1 MTTVLYHMV
10 SSSAL
15 VSLGLYNLISTTR
28 NYLKFPH
35 TYAAKLFHPFPFPTT
50 TLRHVPIYLTLLSLF
65 LSIIHQLILSFYPDP
80 LLKGHTPVHR
90 LTSLHFATLLF
101 LFLLLSLLILF
112 SDSLSF
118 DNSLLFALSSAL
130 FALHSNASS
139 TASALQTS
147 ALEAHCLLVSA
158 RLSAII
164 SFLCLILAAMPKLFS
179 ADAALSASLI
189 LRGLWTFQTGLSLH
203 ADAFIPEGCHRLL
216 DVVNGVEGSTQCD
229 LDESKLRAVALL
241 DLAFLL
247 QVVVVVVVVFAT
259 YAIVAK
265 SVGARRL
272 GSYEALPTNSNSG
285 DANHQSVVQM
295 KAMAGTQA

>member
-1 MTTVLYHMV
+1 MTTVLYHMM

-28 NYLKFPH
+28 NYLKSPH
-35 TYAAKLFHPFPFPTT
+35 TYAAKLFHPLPFPTT
-50 TLRHVPIYLTLLSLF
+50 LLRHLPIYLTILSLF

-90 LTSLHFATLLF
+90 LTSLHSATLLL
-101 LFLLLSLLILF
+101 LFLLLSLLLLFF
-112 SDSLSF
+112 SDSF
-118 DNSLLFALSSAL
+118 DTSLLFALSSAL
-130 FALHSNASS
+130 FALHASS
-139 TASALQTS
+139 SSSASSLQTS
-147 ALEAHCLLVSA
+147 AIEAHCLLVAA
-158 RLSAII
+158 RLSAIM

-179 ADAALSASLI
+179 ADASLSAALI

-203 ADAFIPEGCHRLL
+203 VDAFIPEGCHRLL

-229 LDESKLRAVALL
+229 LDESKLRAVAIL

-247 QVVVVVVVVFAT
+247 QVVFVVVVVFAT

-295 KAMAGTQA
+295 KALAGTQA

>member
-1 MTTVLYHMV
+1 MTTVLYHMM

-15 VSLGLYNLISTTR
+15 VSLGLYNLICTTR
-28 NYLKFPH
+28 NYLKSPH
-35 TYAAKLFHPFPFPTT
+35 TYAAKLFHPLPFPTT
-50 TLRHVPIYLTLLSLF
+50 TLRHLPIYLTIFSLF

-90 LTSLHFATLLF
+90 LTSLHSATLLL
-101 LFLLLSLLILF
+101 LFLLLSLLLLF
-112 SDSLSF
+112 SDSF
-118 DNSLLFALSSAL
+118 DNSLLFSLSSAL
-130 FALHSNASS
+130 FALHASASS
-139 TASALQTS
+139 TNSSLQTS
-147 ALEAHCLLVSA
+147 ALEAHCLLVAA
-158 RLSAII
+158 RLSAIM

-179 ADAALSASLI
+179 ADASLSAALI

-203 ADAFIPEGCHRLL
+203 VDAFIPEGCHRLL

-229 LDESKLRAVALL
+229 LDESKLRAVAIL

-247 QVVVVVVVVFAT
+247 QVVFVVVVVFAT

-272 GSYEALPTNSNSG
+272 GSYEALPANSNSG

-295 KAMAGTQA
+295 KALAGTQA